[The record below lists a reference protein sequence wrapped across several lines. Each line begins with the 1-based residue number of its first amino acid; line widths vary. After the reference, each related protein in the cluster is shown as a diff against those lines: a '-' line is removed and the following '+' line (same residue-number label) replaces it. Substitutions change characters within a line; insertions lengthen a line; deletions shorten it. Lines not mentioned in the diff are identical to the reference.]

1 MGKLCVQEPP
11 KAQTASE
18 DIKANTT
25 VRVGDLKCFCKFI
38 CDDQHVASKVLT
50 WK

>member
-11 KAQTASE
+11 KAQTANE
-18 DIKANTT
+18 DIKANT
-25 VRVGDLKCFCKFI
+25 VCVGDLKCFCKFI
-38 CDDQHVASKVLT
+38 HDDQHVASEVLS